1 MERRQSIDRRQR
13 QHHPLLCI
21 HALRGRRRHCRRTD
35 DERRHPQALD
45 WYHPKLLAMV
55 LLTLLL
61 CLADAHNT
69 IQLLGDGAQEMNA
82 FMDYLIHRD
91 AGLFI
96 LTKLGITAA
105 ALIVLVSYHHLVLF
119 NLFKVRHVI
128 YSIFAMYV
136 ALVAYELSIWPG
148 EGVPLVLI
156 PHTG

>member
-13 QHHPLLCI
+13 QHHPLLSF
-21 HALRGRRRHCRRTD
+21 HAIRGRRRHYRRVE
-35 DERRHPQALD
+35 DERHHEQALD

-69 IQLLGDGAQEMNA
+69 IQLLKDGAHEMNA

-105 ALIVLVSYHHLVLF
+105 ALIVLVSYHHVMLF
-119 NLFKVRHVI
+119 NLVKVRHVI

-136 ALVAYELSIWPG
+136 VLIVYEL
-148 EGVPLVLI
+148 
-156 PHTG
+156 